1 MKSSAEL
8 LRGMKSQVRWLVG
21 ILVLSVLWKWL
32 GLPSTAAMKSADN
45 TLFEMVG
52 GAVAVLGFWII
63 DCTEII
69 IAGIKEQ
76 AGSHK

>member
-45 TLFEMVG
+45 TLFKMVG
-52 GAVAVLGFWII
+52 GRSLFLDSGLLTAQ
-63 DCTEII
+63 
-69 IAGIKEQ
+69 K
-76 AGSHK
+76 S